1 MSSTETEK
9 SEPEKPIKVCG
20 RARGKGCGRGR
31 ACKRPVSASASS
43 RPATQAKV
51 QDDGS
56 DVSTSS
62 SSQSEESRRIAAA
75 AASWEDHAAGKRKAP
90 SRPEESDSEDGGPTS
105 NTSLNLINFMRA
117 AVKGLQVDQVEL
129 VRRTFSETEVALGE
143 FCAGMATGSICAAA
157 ISRVL
162 EEEHGLSVRFRAAF
176 YTECVP
182 WKQKIIQRVHEAV
195 VGQTMFNIIS
205 RTGDLVS
212 MSRQMTCDI
221 AVKAIECDDIS
232 TLSRTPRGVLDVTG
246 KSGSSFVINSKCFGV
261 PQSRTRAWGVFARMD
276 AGFSTVGKS
285 VHMSQLEKIW
295 QRIFACQK
303 PPESLEHILS
313 VGLNAGI
320 EDPRTGD
327 QKGSKKTKKKISEK
341 WRDYHS
347 NFVKLNGLGKSDL
360 EHPFAGV
367 IKEQGGRI
375 GLTEREIDAS
385 ILAIALMAKKTTL
398 PKLLV
403 APVGDSLQFIKFRSQ
418 VHPCVL
424 PSKKFVYLT
433 PDKAAVN
440 KSPVLPF
447 LLQGLSQEELQMCGL
462 DKDVPF
468 KHAQDLAGNAFTAN
482 VFASILFSILLHYSP
497 VNMQ

>member
-75 AASWEDHAAGKRKAP
+75 AASWEDHAAGKRK
-90 SRPEESDSEDGGPTS
+90 ESDSEDGGPTS

-195 VGQTMFNIIS
+195 DGQTMFNIIS

-246 KSGSSFVINSKCFGV
+246 KSGSSFVEFLQWLSSV
-261 PQSRTRAWGVFARMD
+261 QWSSRPRFIVIECVAALAKLRKVVQERGTAVVQTELAERGYC
-276 AGFSTVGKS
+276 G
-285 VHMSQLEKIW
+285 
-295 QRIFACQK
+295 IFKA
-303 PPESLEHILS
+303 H
-313 VGLNAGI
+313 
-320 EDPRTGD
+320 
-327 QKGSKKTKKKISEK
+327 
-341 WRDYHS
+341 
-347 NFVKLNGLGKSDL
+347 
-360 EHPFAGV
+360 
-367 IKEQGGRI
+367 
-375 GLTEREIDAS
+375 
-385 ILAIALMAKKTTL
+385 
-398 PKLLV
+398 
-403 APVGDSLQFIKFRSQ
+403 
-418 VHPCVL
+418 VL
-424 PSKKFVYLT
+424 FEF
-433 PDKAAVN
+433 D
-440 KSPVLPF
+440 
-447 LLQGLSQEELQMCGL
+447 
-462 DKDVPF
+462 
-468 KHAQDLAGNAFTAN
+468 
-482 VFASILFSILLHYSP
+482 
-497 VNMQ
+497 